1 MATSGAY
8 KNSAYTFNFSFT
20 KASDPTAFFT
30 GTFLTSEVKVV
41 TRDGGTTNAAVNI
54 ASAPSHEGNGV
65 YEINLTASE
74 MNHDEIM
81 IVLVPSSADV
91 VPESISIVTEPTPS
105 DVLEVQK
112 TAVTVADF
120 KADVSALATS
130 ASISALNDFNP
141 ATDTVANVT
150 TVGSVSGSV
159 GSVVASVTAG
169 TVTDKTGY
177 FISGTLTT
185 LDALDTQ
192 QDVQHSTT
200 QSAIGALNDFDPASD
215 VVASVTTVSSVSGS
229 VTVGSIAA
237 NAVNASSLA
246 ADAVTEIQSGLATAS
261 AQSTAQADLDVITG
275 TDGVTL
281 ASSQA
286 NYAPA
291 TASALSS
298 VSANVDAV
306 LTDTGTTLPGTLATI
321 SGKIDTVDAI
331 CDQVL
336 NDTSTGVAI
345 STAQAQALADEV
357 LKRSVSNV
365 ESGAAEH
372 TLATIVLAILES
384 SRAAEVWTIKRTDG
398 LTTHKSKVL
407 TLDDTAKPV
416 VGVN

>member
-8 KNSAYTFNFSFT
+8 RNQSYTFNFSFT

-30 GTFLTSEVKVV
+30 GTLLTSEVQVT
-41 TRDGGTTNAAVNI
+41 TRDGATTNAAASI
-54 ASAPSHEGNGV
+54 ATAPTHEGNGV
-65 YEINLTASE
+65 FEINLSASE
-74 MNHDEIM
+74 MNHDEII

-91 VPESISIVTEPTPS
+91 VPESISIVTEPTPA

-112 TAVTVADF
+112 TAVSGISDF
-120 KADVSALATS
+120 RATGFS
-130 ASISALNDFNP
+130 TFDP
-141 ATDTVANVT
+141 AVDTVASVGAVTGNVA
-150 TVGSVSGSV
+150 GSV
-159 GSVVASVTAG
+159 GSLGAQAKLDVNAQVDTALADYDAP
-169 TVTDKTGY
+169 TKAE
-177 FISGTLTT
+177 
-185 LDALDTQ
+185 LDAGL
-192 QDVQHSTT
+192 
-200 QSAIGALNDFDPASD
+200 AALNDFDPAVD
-215 VVASVTTVSSVSGS
+215 VVASVTTVGSVSGS

-246 ADAVTEIQSGLATAS
+246 ADAVSEIQSGLATAS

-275 TDGVTL
+275 ADGVTL

-298 VSANVDAV
+298 VSSNVDAV

-321 SGKIDTVDAI
+321 SGKIDTIDSI

-384 SRAAEVWTIKRTDG
+384 SRSSTTWTIKRTDG
-398 LTTHKSKVL
+398 LTTHSSKVL

-416 VGVN
+416 VGVS